1 MEHYKKRL
9 NTPGNRRWLK
19 GSVAVNI
26 AERGLSEFTSYK
38 ADRLMSNSSKLAD
51 AFGSIFLN
59 VCGSCS
65 NAGLAAVI
73 PCDPNNQICNSGQC
87 MFHKWCLFRP
97 FCRNSICNAIR
108 NTIRRKLCQ
117 ASSSISK
124 CTICSTA
131 NIVQCDSGNGIC
143 KPGRNKPCKLHYSA
157 ITNQRVAY
165 RQCPNHRCDI
175 IREYLKR
182 LHRFGNPS
190 WQNVN
195 AQKWCLNA
203 WQIAKAF
210 FPKDGYIDKET
221 VDETDFN
228 GIISFVIN
236 CRDFQQN
243 FSANLS
249 QPSNICTE
257 ARDAGKELRHANGL
271 EVSEA
276 DLKTWFTALKALF
289 SDPTFKGANA
299 HAQYALDQLN
309 MLENDK
315 LQIQD
320 SDVVASIEDSVEY
333 LRMSTSTSKL
343 ENKELHQ
350 LEEILLQLKQ
360 EGEQQRQSIKVAG
373 KVEKDGLRQEKEIA
387 KEEIRE
393 GKEVAV
399 DKVEQEGEQQRQSIN
414 AVGVVEKD
422 GLRQE
427 KEIAKE
433 EIREGKEV
441 AVDELEQEGEQQRQS
456 IKDAGVVEKDGVR
469 QEKENANEEI
479 REGTIVAVDKLEQE
493 GEQQRQSIKD
503 AGVVERDVIRQEK
516 EIAKEEIREEIQ
528 FCNAREKQAA
538 FANDEAFKLVTL
550 GPFEGIEAS
559 LQEIF
564 TIPTIERVNSEVTP
578 KGGTEEISSWKT
590 ILDREDQQFVCLT
603 ADAGVGKSTF
613 CKFVIEIWC
622 AKNGDKV
629 SMPQSFETFLEDVSY
644 LQEFHYL
651 FYIQLQDVE
660 ITSSNIDD
668 ILFWHSKTVDSTLTK
683 DNESFDKILSQ
694 RKGLIILDGLDEYPI
709 QKVLPVPGNRKYSV
723 MITSRPWKLEKL
735 NISSKKHFH
744 AHLKEMKYVNIK
756 DLLQKAIE
764 FINNKNC
771 TSMKL
776 PHFMALVELQD
787 LTSLLSNPLVALLL
801 LRIYYE
807 RETDETDKGI
817 CDTRALLQVNMTN
830 DEGRCQKSG
839 TIYERKTQKKKTK
852 SLGKTRAHIY
862 ASVIEMMLQ
871 SERRKNEQRYGDLS
885 RSYIEHPTLPECFVE
900 ATACVLVAKLIYRFG
915 ELSCNSLLQGN
926 SVDLS
931 EFAVETKLREKYEI
945 DVLRGSGLLTKSKQ
959 KYGFLH
965 HSFKEMFASVFLS
978 SLTLDDFSKQ
988 FQGNFLSNISP
999 NIMSF
1004 LCVMNY
1010 EVGRKCVVMFNEIER
1025 NFYDEERFFSADL
1038 HAYQNAVLMAFDECV
1053 QSGIEKPE
1061 LTIKHAI
1068 INFNSAFD
1076 IDHHLLRSNVHF
1088 LETLFLVVL
1097 DLGVTINPLVFGNG
1111 LKVLCLNGVV
1121 CVNSIDLSACKRLSH
1136 IILQDSR
1143 IFEVIITPSNIEE
1156 LWIYIDSDLMTNR
1169 SPMKL
1174 TFSGATHFSERLK
1187 RLCLENIV
1195 LDTPLNLSHCKE
1207 LRDLEIEKMCSSEVN
1222 GDFIP
1227 FSNLECCENLEELR
1241 LDTLQFTVND
1251 CLANKSEQSQ
1261 EKNKS
1266 AENFNLH
1273 AFDCSGLKQ
1282 LRSITLHD
1290 CHFTEITIDPL
1301 HLEEF
1306 WVYVS
1311 PDQISQPKMNVSFCG
1326 SSRFSSNLTMLSLV
1340 HVGNIPFIDTSE
1352 CVNLQKL
1359 RINRQMTFEKEL
1371 KHLTEVRIFSVGQN
1385 EAKSILEKIASY
1397 QSLRKLCLENLASD
1411 VLTFIFDHASSFDTV
1426 ACLNICDVDLTGL
1439 DLDFVR
1445 KSSARKVTFKDAK
1458 LHCSQ
1463 VKIITKECKRDDPLR
1478 KSTMIEKVFK
1488 FKNCHFVGVL
1498 TDLEYFGM
1506 SFGKIKEGIL
1516 NQDMDAT
1523 SEFVVCFRGTVF
1535 RWKGNVD

>member
-1 MEHYKKRL
+1 MKL
-9 NTPGNRRWLK
+9 T
-19 GSVAVNI
+19 
-26 AERGLSEFTSYK
+26 TS
-38 ADRLMSNSSKLAD
+38 
-51 AFGSIFLN
+51 
-59 VCGSCS
+59 
-65 NAGLAAVI
+65 
-73 PCDPNNQICNSGQC
+73 
-87 MFHKWCLFRP
+87 
-97 FCRNSICNAIR
+97 
-108 NTIRRKLCQ
+108 
-117 ASSSISK
+117 
-124 CTICSTA
+124 
-131 NIVQCDSGNGIC
+131 
-143 KPGRNKPCKLHYSA
+143 
-157 ITNQRVAY
+157 
-165 RQCPNHRCDI
+165 
-175 IREYLKR
+175 
-182 LHRFGNPS
+182 
-190 WQNVN
+190 
-195 AQKWCLNA
+195 
-203 WQIAKAF
+203 F
-210 FPKDGYIDKET
+210 F
-221 VDETDFN
+221 
-228 GIISFVIN
+228 
-236 CRDFQQN
+236 Q
-243 FSANLS
+243 
-249 QPSNICTE
+249 
-257 ARDAGKELRHANGL
+257 
-271 EVSEA
+271 
-276 DLKTWFTALKALF
+276 
-289 SDPTFKGANA
+289 
-299 HAQYALDQLN
+299 
-309 MLENDK
+309 LENDK

-538 FANDEAFKLVTL
+538 FANDEAFKLDLKAKLIHYHQNNNVSVTL

-622 AKNGDKV
+622 AKNGDK
-629 SMPQSFETFLEDVSY
+629 
-644 LQEFHYL
+644 
-651 FYIQLQDVE
+651 LQDVE

-1273 AFDCSGLKQ
+1273 AFDCS
-1282 LRSITLHD
+1282 
-1290 CHFTEITIDPL
+1290 
-1301 HLEEF
+1301 
-1306 WVYVS
+1306 
-1311 PDQISQPKMNVSFCG
+1311 
-1326 SSRFSSNLTMLSLV
+1326 
-1340 HVGNIPFIDTSE
+1340 
-1352 CVNLQKL
+1352 
-1359 RINRQMTFEKEL
+1359 
-1371 KHLTEVRIFSVGQN
+1371 
-1385 EAKSILEKIASY
+1385 
-1397 QSLRKLCLENLASD
+1397 D